1 MLTSRAL
8 AHMVDAQD
16 VNVTYGKSNVFL
28 PALLVKLTV
37 LPQRNGNFALGVMA
51 LPQKVDSLKN
61 HAFSKVPQIPCF
73 SFQDLEIQKKIC
85 IRARRRIS
93 RIPYF
98 WGAEMRSAPL
108 FLVRFCCFLGPCI
121 FLKGMRL
128 PCPISWDLQN
138 SILMEIS

>member
-108 FLVRFCCFLGPCI
+108 FLVRFLLFFGSMHFFERDEVTL
-121 FLKGMRL
+121 
-128 PCPISWDLQN
+128 SN
-138 SILMEIS
+138 